1 MMKQILMTVCV
12 CLVTTLACATDYTMT
27 TGDAAGTN
35 SFILGTHWTNGLPP
49 SAGNRYFTGIN
60 MLRTPENT
68 TGTAYTFMGDR
79 LTINGG
85 SMLWKSSGNIT
96 ISDLVL
102 DGGSIAHGLDNYT
115 GRLFGTVTVSRAS
128 SFTANEG
135 NPRIFMI
142 YSTVTGTGNV
152 TVAMNQT
159 NSLKQ
164 TSFLADNSGFTGRII
179 LNGLGKFGVCSE
191 EGLGGNP
198 AFFMANQLEFNGS
211 TLVLTNSLTLDDANR
226 GIALNNTS
234 NPGSFIYPGGVFE
247 VANSATATVAC
258 AISGAGTLT
267 KRGNGTLALATNDTY
282 TGQTT
287 VEAGTLRMVA
297 GASQGTPSMVVS
309 GVTSMVSG
317 EGTLSNVTLL
327 AGGRLGAE
335 KGGWSMKSLSV
346 QNTTNV
352 TFALDLSQ
360 AATNVT
366 LIRVGGTLT
375 KQPMQV
381 FQFTVNTNN
390 AVAAPYQ
397 VLSASN
403 LADFAEYDF
412 CVTPPWIGE
421 LSRTNDAGGGQL
433 LLFTPTLPEKIVFQV
448 ANDPINTTAFLE
460 GAKWSDGL
468 APTNPP
474 TGVKTYVSQG
484 FDMRTPYDRSATF
497 GGKRLIVNG
506 QNIGLKGALTIPTIT
521 DLTMMN
527 EAWFSTAEPIR
538 DNMAGNIRLRPVFD
552 AGKTYAMK
560 VTGGD
565 SGRNLYLF
573 STLSGYGDL
582 FLQNTGDPSYSN
594 NIFTLFSPS
603 TNFFGKIQ
611 VDGHT
616 NLWLRI
622 AAEEMIGGNPP
633 FFRADQ
639 LRFNGGGISVT
650 NNVTL
655 DDANRGITLLAT
667 GGTSATDANVGGF
680 STNATAAQ
688 LAYPGGAMLRAE
700 GTNTLTILCPITGA
714 GSLTKNGAGRL
725 VLGGANSYTG
735 LTQIIAGTL
744 EPVSTNAFGIGPV
757 LLKPEGRLLRRYPG
771 ATLASGV
778 ALGSTITFESGS
790 QVVIQLDAGYSVSH
804 NFTVPLFTAPSSVA
818 IDPASVPV
826 QYSLSNYK
834 AMVVTADA
842 GNSRTL
848 FSAKLT
854 FQGALMLVK

>member
-1 MMKQILMTVCV
+1 MKRFLIAYLGFSLGSV
-12 CLVTTLACATDYTMT
+12 AFATDYTMNG
-27 TGDAAGTN
+27 GDGAGTN
-35 SFILGTHWTNGLPP
+35 SFMTGYRWPGAAAP
-49 SAGNRYFTGIN
+49 SAGNRYFTGAN

-68 TGTAYTFMGDR
+68 TGTAYTFAGDR
-79 LTINGG
+79 LTISSGG
-85 SMLWKSSGNIT
+85 SMLWKSSGNVT
-96 ISDLVL
+96 VSDLVL
-102 DGGSIAHGLDNYT
+102 DGGSIAHGFDNYT

-128 SFTANEG
+128 SFTANEN
-135 NPRIFMI
+135 NPRSFMI

-159 NSLKQ
+159 SSLKQ

-179 LNGLGKFGVCSE
+179 LNGQGKFGVCAE

-198 AFFMANQLEFNGS
+198 ASFAANQLEFNGS

-234 NPGSFIYPGGVFE
+234 NPGSYIYPGGVFE
-247 VANSATATVAC
+247 VANAATATVAC
-258 AISGAGTLT
+258 VISGAGPLT
-267 KRGNGTLALATNDTY
+267 KRGNGTLILATNNTY
-282 TGQTT
+282 KGLTT

-297 GASQGTPSMVVS
+297 GASQGTSSMVVS
-309 GVTSMVSG
+309 GATSMVTG
-317 EGTLSNVTLL
+317 EGTLSNVTLM

-335 KGGWSMKSLSV
+335 KGGWAMKSLSV

-360 AATNVT
+360 ATTNTT
-366 LIRVGGTLT
+366 LIRIGGTLT
-375 KQPMQV
+375 KQALQV
-381 FQFTVNTNN
+381 FQFTVNTNS
-390 AVAAPYQ
+390 ALAAPYQ
-397 VLSASN
+397 ILSASN

-421 LSRTNDAGGGQL
+421 LSRTNDVGGGQV
-433 LLFTPTLPEKIVFQV
+433 LLFTPTPPEKIVFQV

-484 FDMRTPYDRSATF
+484 FDMRTPYDRSVTF

-506 QNIGLKGALTIPTIT
+506 QNLALKGASAIPTVA

-527 EAWFSTAEPIR
+527 DAYFSTAEPIR
-538 DNMAGNIRLRPVFD
+538 DNMAGNILLRPVFD
-552 AGKTYAMK
+552 AGKTYAMR
-560 VTGGD
+560 VTGGN
-565 SGRNLYLF
+565 SGRYLYLF

-594 NIFTLFSPS
+594 SIFSLFSPN

-616 NLWLRI
+616 NLWLRV
-622 AAEEMIGGNPP
+622 AAEEMLGGNPP
-633 FFRADQ
+633 LFRADQ
-639 LRFNGGGISVT
+639 LRFNGGGLSVT
-650 NNVTL
+650 NSVTL

-667 GGTSATDANVGGF
+667 GGTSSKDANVGGF
-680 STNATAAQ
+680 PTNATAAQ
-688 LAYPGGAMLRAE
+688 LAYPGGCVLRAE
-700 GTNTLTILCPITGA
+700 GTNTLTVRCPITGA
-714 GSLTKNGAGRL
+714 GSLIKNGSGKL

-744 EPVSTNAFGIGPV
+744 EPVSTNAFGTGPV

-771 ATLASGV
+771 V
-778 ALGSTITFESGS
+778 ALTNGVELGSWIAFEAGS
-790 QVVIQLDAGYSVSH
+790 QVVIQMDAGYTVSR
-804 NFTVPLFTAPSSVA
+804 NFMVPLFLLPPGGT

-834 AMVVTADA
+834 ATVTTSTV
-842 GNSRTL
+842 GSRL
-848 FSAKLT
+848 LVSASFA
-854 FQGALMLVK
+854 FQGSLMLLK

>member
-1 MMKQILMTVCV
+1 
-12 CLVTTLACATDYTMT
+12 
-27 TGDAAGTN
+27 
-35 SFILGTHWTNGLPP
+35 
-49 SAGNRYFTGIN
+49 

-68 TGTAYTFMGDR
+68 TGTAYTFLGDR
-79 LTINGG
+79 LTISTNG
-85 SMLWKSSGNIT
+85 SMLWKSSGNVT

-102 DGGSIAHGLDNYT
+102 DGGSIGHGLDNYT
-115 GRLFGTVTVSRAS
+115 GRLFGNVTVSRAS
-128 SFTANEG
+128 SFTANEA

-164 TSFLADNSGFTGRII
+164 TSFLADNSGFTGRLI

-198 AFFMANQLEFNGS
+198 ASFVVNQVEFNGS
-211 TLVLTNSLTLDDANR
+211 TLALTNSLTLDDANR

-234 NPGSFIYPGGVFE
+234 TPASFIYPGGVFE

-258 AISGAGTLT
+258 VISGAGPLT
-267 KRGNGTLALATNDTY
+267 KRGNGTLILATNNTY
-282 TGQTT
+282 KGLTT

-309 GVTSMVSG
+309 GATSMVTG

-335 KGGWSMKSLSV
+335 KGGWALKSLSV

-360 AATNVT
+360 ATTNTT
-366 LIRVGGTLT
+366 LIRIGGTLT
-375 KQPMQV
+375 KLPMQV

-390 AVAAPYQ
+390 AIAAPYQ
-397 VLSASN
+397 ILSASN

-412 CVTPPWIGE
+412 CVTPPWLGE
-421 LSRTNDAGGGQL
+421 LSRTNDAGGGQV
-433 LLFTPTLPEKIVFQV
+433 LLFTPTPPEKIIFQV
-448 ANDPINTTAFLE
+448 ANDAINTTAFLE

-484 FDMRTPYDRSATF
+484 FDMRTPYDRAVTF

-506 QNIGLKGALTIPTIT
+506 QNLALKGATYIQTVA

-527 EAWFSTAEPIR
+527 DAYFSTAEPIR

-552 AGKTYAMK
+552 AGKTYAMR
-560 VTGGD
+560 VTGGN
-565 SGRNLYLF
+565 SGRYLYLF

-603 TNFFGKIQ
+603 SNFFGKIH

-616 NLWLRI
+616 NFWLRV
-622 AAEEMIGGNPP
+622 AGEEMLGGNPP
-633 FFRADQ
+633 LFRADQ
-639 LRFNGGGISVT
+639 LRFNGGGLSVT

-655 DDANRGITLLAT
+655 DDPNRGITLLAT
-667 GGTSATDANVGGF
+667 GGTSSKDPNVGGF
-680 STNATAAQ
+680 PTNATAAQ
-688 LAYPGGAMLRAE
+688 LAYPGGCVLRAE
-700 GTNTLTILCPITGA
+700 GTNTLTVLCPITGA
-714 GSLTKNGAGRL
+714 GSLAKNGSGKL

-735 LTQIIAGTL
+735 LTQIIVGTL
-744 EPVSTNAFGIGPV
+744 EPVSTNALGTGPV
-757 LLKPEGRLLRRYPG
+757 LLKPEGRLLRRYPSV
-771 ATLASGV
+771 TMPSGV
-778 ALGSTITFESGS
+778 MLGSAITFESGA
-790 QVVIQLDAGYSVSH
+790 QVVLVLDAGFTVTR
-804 NFTVPLFTAPSSVA
+804 NFTVPLFSVPSGVVV
-818 IDPASVPV
+818 DPATVPV
-826 QYSLSNYK
+826 SYSLQNYK
-834 AMVVTADA
+834 ATVVASDA
-842 GNSRTL
+842 GGDRTL
-848 FSAKLT
+848 FSAQFT
-854 FQGALMLVK
+854 FRGSVMTFR